1 MSASRNL
8 LYLASGSYH
17 PIYEQLNFDNIYL
30 VDHKFGNNQNG
41 NSDSKVKIIAKD
53 ALLAIDELKSKNIR
67 FDAVVSLNDG
77 MLEGGGTYPIFSDA
91 VLGYLN
97 PLLRDEVLVI
107 TDLKYQGSI
116 KLARSVSKMQF
127 GFDALKLNSTS
138 PDFLHPSLFC
148 NSMQQQNNF
157 YDNDFGDI
165 YKLSR
170 SRKESCFKLH
180 NGLKIKLIKDS
191 IWRDEQNLDLLGLN
205 IDSKQA
211 LGGQRGRGIKSVND
225 FFFNSKSNTLQ
236 IRGKSFEQILQI
248 CLEKNVRT
256 LGLCPWLK
264 GQYKALFEA
273 LNSKEAAML
282 DEISFYHIRNT
293 DFKELYNCLASAN
306 LRFS

>member
-138 PDFLHPSLFC
+138 PEFLHPSLFC
-148 NSMQQQNNF
+148 YSMQHQHNF
-157 YDNDFGDI
+157 FDNDFGDV
-165 YKLSR
+165 YKLRR
-170 SRKESCFKLH
+170 SRKESSFKLP

-191 IWRDEQNLDLLGLN
+191 IWRDAQQLDLLGLN
-205 IDSKQA
+205 INSKQA
-211 LGGQRGRGIKSVND
+211 LGGHRGEKITSVND
-225 FFFNSKSNTLQ
+225 FFFKSKNNTLQ
-236 IRGKSFEQILQI
+236 IRDLSFEAILKVCTEQNI
-248 CLEKNVRT
+248 KK
-256 LGLCPWLK
+256 LGLTPWLK

-273 LNSKEAAML
+273 LNSKEAAVL
-282 DEISFYHIRNT
+282 DEISFYHMRNT

-306 LRFS
+306 LMV

>member
-30 VDHKFGNNQNG
+30 VDYKFVNNQH
-41 NSDSKVKIIAKD
+41 NSKDAKVKLIGKD
-53 ALLAIDELKSKNIR
+53 ALLAIDELKRKNIL

-138 PDFLHPSLFC
+138 PEFLHPSLFC
-148 NSMQQQNNF
+148 YSMQQQM
-157 YDNDFGDI
+157 
-165 YKLSR
+165 K
-170 SRKESCFKLH
+170 
-180 NGLKIKLIKDS
+180 
-191 IWRDEQNLDLLGLN
+191 
-205 IDSKQA
+205 
-211 LGGQRGRGIKSVND
+211 
-225 FFFNSKSNTLQ
+225 
-236 IRGKSFEQILQI
+236 
-248 CLEKNVRT
+248 
-256 LGLCPWLK
+256 
-264 GQYKALFEA
+264 
-273 LNSKEAAML
+273 
-282 DEISFYHIRNT
+282 
-293 DFKELYNCLASAN
+293 
-306 LRFS
+306 

>member
-1 MSASRNL
+1 
-8 LYLASGSYH
+8 
-17 PIYEQLNFDNIYL
+17 
-30 VDHKFGNNQNG
+30 
-41 NSDSKVKIIAKD
+41 VKLIGKD
-53 ALLAIDELKSKNIR
+53 ALLAIDELKRKNIL

-148 NSMQQQNNF
+148 YSKQQQHNF
-157 YDNDFGDI
+157 FDNDFGDV
-165 YKLSR
+165 YKLRR
-170 SRKESCFKLH
+170 SRKESSFKLH

-191 IWRDEQNLDLLGLN
+191 IWRDAQQLDLLGLN
-205 IDSKQA
+205 INSKQA
-211 LGGQRGRGIKSVND
+211 LGGHRGEKITSVND
-225 FFFNSKSNTLQ
+225 FFFKSKNNTLQ
-236 IRGKSFEQILQI
+236 IRDLSFEAILKVCTEQNI
-248 CLEKNVRT
+248 KK
-256 LGLCPWLK
+256 LGLTPWLK

-273 LNSKEAAML
+273 LNSKEAAVL
-282 DEISFYHIRNT
+282 DEISFYHMRNT

-306 LRFS
+306 LMV